1 MKKLCMVTLAA
12 LILLWPAAVSAQ
24 GLPDFLSAV
33 YDGIGEGLEA
43 GMSQALASVDQE
55 LTLDVVPSQGRLEEG
70 KTITLTVTA
79 GNPRPQETKVQ
90 IELKLPERVAAAQ
103 DTTWEAVLEPAK
115 LDAETGAFVP
125 SVTVF
130 TREITLTPG
139 GKSEQ
144 TAIGAEMSMGTR
156 FYRASAPLD
165 LCVADISAN
174 ASAEGMT
181 DGRLRPGDAFT
192 YQIEVLNAGMAP
204 KDVQVELIL
213 PDSVELGGELPG
225 GFARVGSRIS
235 GQIRAEAAQLDE
247 AGAAASRAVI
257 TLPASISE
265 QALDGDEDATRLLA
279 GILRVDGERVPL
291 PRIQVCGARISARL
305 LADADS
311 LEAGEEMKLRV
322 VLVNAGLADADVRV
336 SCVLPDG
343 LTLVTGKEA
352 DAKEGAKTDN
362 GEDADEQK
370 EDKAAG
376 ETEDDAEIATPA
388 QASLP
393 PEDWGTPDAAVEIA
407 DEAEAAEPA
416 MRQEN
421 NTLIYD
427 VHMDAASET
436 DGGVTA
442 STRVL
447 EMQVK
452 AEESLEN
459 VKERLVGATLA
470 WTVDDGQAQLGE
482 AVAMRVYS
490 PGFLGIGSEEWSG
503 IFWASLL
510 LVVTVACL
518 YAAVRADNSKDE
530 FLCE

>member
-1 MKKLCMVTLAA
+1 MKKLCMMTLAA

-43 GMSQALASVDQE
+43 GVSQALASVDQE
-55 LTLDVVPSQGRLEEG
+55 LTLDVVPSQGRVEEG

-79 GNPRPQETKVQ
+79 GNPRPQETTVQ

-115 LDAETGAFVP
+115 LDTQTGAFVP

-130 TREITLTPG
+130 TREITLMPG

-144 TAIGAEMSMGTR
+144 TAIEAEMSMGTR

-174 ASAEGMT
+174 ASAEGLT

-213 PDSVELGGELPG
+213 PDSVELGEELPAS
-225 GFARVGSRIS
+225 FVRAGSRIS
-235 GQIRAEAAQLDE
+235 GQVRAEAAQLDE

-257 TLPASISE
+257 TLPATISE

-291 PRIQVCGARISARL
+291 PRIQVCGAKISAKL

-322 VLVNAGLADADVRV
+322 VLVNSGLADADVRV

-343 LTLVTGKEA
+343 LTLVTGEET
-352 DAKEGAKTDN
+352 DAKETKTP
-362 GEDADEQK
+362 EEDEQK
-370 EDKAAG
+370 EDEAAG
-376 ETEDDAEIATPA
+376 EAEDEQQEEIATPA

-393 PEDWGTPDAAVEIA
+393 PEDRGTPDAAAVIA
-407 DEAEAAEPA
+407 DETEAAEPA

-490 PGFLGIGSEEWSG
+490 SGFLGIGSEEWSG

-530 FLCE
+530 YLCE